1 MLGMFSQ
8 KTWFEDFSDRAV
20 VFTRWTHD
28 EAPSDSYPVVIIY
41 DPEAAGCANARKLA
55 NIAVITAEVAP
66 KGVGADQMPDGALI
80 MRLRAALDDVL
91 ADACARAKVK
101 AGLLATQT
109 GGGARHYFLLT
120 DNVEA
125 LQAAVSK
132 IAPPADIA
140 LNVWQRGDLPALIG
154 WLQPTRLESWELRDD
169 QVRRVF
175 IEHGDDG
182 TGPRDARF
190 FFYGG
195 DQSALAEAAAGLG
208 FRIEVSDGP
217 VIASKDMAITP
228 NELNALNRVISEWVD
243 AFEVDYDGWEAAML
257 VKN

>member
-20 VFTRWTHD
+20 VFSRWTHD
-28 EAPSDSYPVVIIY
+28 EAPSESYPVVIIY
-41 DPEAAGCANARKLA
+41 DPEAAARAHARKLA
-55 NIAVITAEVAP
+55 NVAVITAKVAP
-66 KGVGADQMPDGALI
+66 KGIGADMMPDGALI
-80 MRLRAALDDVL
+80 MQLRAALDDAL
-91 ADACARAKVK
+91 CDTFSRARVK

-120 DNVEA
+120 DNIEP

-132 IAPPADIA
+132 IAPPADIT
-140 LNVWQRGDLPALIG
+140 LNVWERGDLPALMG
-154 WLQPTRLESWELRDD
+154 WLRPSRLESWELRDD

-175 IEHGDDG
+175 AERGDDG
-182 TGPRDARF
+182 IAPRDARF

-195 DQSALAEAAAGLG
+195 DQSALAEAAAGMG
-208 FRIEVSDGP
+208 FKIEVSDSP
-217 VIASKDMAITP
+217 VIASRDMPITP
-228 NELNALNRVISEWVD
+228 DELNALNRVISEWVD
-243 AFEVDYDGWEAAML
+243 AFGVDYDGWEAAML

>member
-8 KTWFEDFSDRAV
+8 TTWFEDFSDRAM
-20 VFTRWTHD
+20 VFSRWTHD
-28 EAPSDSYPVVIIY
+28 EVPSESYPVVIIY
-41 DPEAAGCANARKLA
+41 DPEAAARAHARKLA
-55 NIAVITAEVAP
+55 DVAVITAEVAP
-66 KGVGADQMPDGALI
+66 KGIGADLMPDGALI
-80 MRLRAALDDVL
+80 MQLRAALDDIL
-91 ADACARAKVK
+91 SDTFARARVK

-120 DNVEA
+120 DNVEG
-125 LQAAVSK
+125 LQAAFSR

-140 LNVWQRGDLPALIG
+140 LNVWERGDLPALID

-175 IEHGDDG
+175 TEHGDDG
-182 TGPRDARF
+182 IAPRDARF

-195 DQSALAEAAAGLG
+195 DQSALTQAAVGLG
-208 FRIEVSDGP
+208 FKIEKSDGP

-228 NELNALNRVISEWVD
+228 DELNALNRVISEWVD
-243 AFEVDYDGWEAAML
+243 AFGVDYDGWEAAML